1 MRLGNDCHDKRP
13 TFIFLIDGNISDKSQ
28 HCIGSDQQLALHTGT
43 HTPSSVQLHS
53 GRCYTK
59 IRGNGFRLLTQ
70 TKISPASLVAIANPD
85 ARRPTSIRYQYFSS
99 TSSTLRRAHAL
110 SLSFL
115 FFSLLSSLLLLLLF
129 LFTDLCGGYIS
140 LYMHFGVKEIEEKLS
155 MEGKLDL
162 RLSFCFSLHCHSWC
176 ASGVKLVSWC
186 L

>member
-28 HCIGSDQQLALHTGT
+28 HCIGSEQQLALHTGT
-43 HTPSSVQLHS
+43 HKPSSVQLHS

-110 SLSFL
+110 SFHLLSFSFHFSLL
-115 FFSLLSSLLLLLLF
+115 FFSFSFSCLQTSAEATF
-129 LFTDLCGGYIS
+129 LYTCILESKRLKRNYRW
-140 LYMHFGVKEIEEKLS
+140 KE
-155 MEGKLDL
+155 
-162 RLSFCFSLHCHSWC
+162 SWT
-176 ASGVKLVSWC
+176 
-186 L
+186 